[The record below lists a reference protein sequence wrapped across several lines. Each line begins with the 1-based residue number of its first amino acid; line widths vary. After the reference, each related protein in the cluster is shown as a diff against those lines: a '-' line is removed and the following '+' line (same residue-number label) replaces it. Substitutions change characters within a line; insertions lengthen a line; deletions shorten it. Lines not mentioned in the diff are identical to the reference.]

1 MICTMADNVEAST
14 PIDTSRAASIASS
27 ISAAAIIVGVVGQS
41 VVTGSVLFA
50 MLAGFGFAVLAVI
63 VLAHQR

>member
-1 MICTMADNVEAST
+1 MSDEVEASAPEYAT
-14 PIDTSRAASIASS
+14 RAASVGTS
-27 ISAAAIIVGVVGQS
+27 ISAAAIIMGIVGQAA
-41 VVTGSVLFA
+41 VPGSVLFA

>member
-1 MICTMADNVEAST
+1 MADDVEAST
-14 PIDTSRAASIASS
+14 PLDTSRAASIATS

-41 VVTGSVLFA
+41 VVAGSVLFA
-50 MLAGFGFAVLAVI
+50 MLAGFGCAVLAVI